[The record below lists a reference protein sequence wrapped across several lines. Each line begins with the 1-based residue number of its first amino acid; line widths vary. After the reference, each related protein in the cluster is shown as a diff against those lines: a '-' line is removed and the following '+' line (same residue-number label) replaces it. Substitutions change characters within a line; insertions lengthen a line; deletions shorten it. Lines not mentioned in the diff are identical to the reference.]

1 MDIQNVSML
10 VSSRIVTLE
19 EMITSLL
26 LWKSKNKDRWEIR
39 YKNFV
44 GNYGKCSS
52 SFKNT
57 LPYNQQI

>member
-39 YKNFV
+39 HKSFV
-44 GNYGKCSS
+44 GNYGK
-52 SFKNT
+52 
-57 LPYNQQI
+57 